1 LEKVLNY
8 LKDFAKI
15 VRLAPKAPESG
26 VSPISTA
33 ERAFTPDELVLIA
46 SSLRELTHYLKV
58 SLGHPLS
65 LTKDDTSGKLRADT
79 TIGLRTLNEIHFFA
93 TERSSVSVLESNRV
107 SIMHATMEVYCEDAN
122 EPIVVEDVW
131 VQMYADNGFML
142 R

>member
-1 LEKVLNY
+1 MNY

-15 VRLAPKAPESG
+15 VRLVPKTPESG

-58 SLGHPLS
+58 SFGHSLS
-65 LTKDDTSGKLRADT
+65 LTKGDTSGQLRADT
-79 TIGLRTLNEIHFFA
+79 AIGHRTLNEIHFFA
-93 TERSSVSVLESNRV
+93 TEKSSVSVLESNRV
-107 SIMHATMEVYCEDAN
+107 SIMHATMEAYCEGESN
-122 EPIVVEDVW
+122 PIVIEDVW
-131 VQMYADNGFML
+131 AQMYADNSFIL